1 LFSYDLLCRVTTIT
15 AARLI
20 RAWKR
25 RSLIEHHFRILRHL
39 LAMDGRRFHGEDA
52 YDGHPVLR
60 LLAALVLLYA
70 ARILC
75 KGRFTMEEIVF
86 SLQHHW
92 RFLNSKDL
100 ELHGPSCDLSLEA
113 A

>member
-1 LFSYDLLCRVTTIT
+1 LFSYDLLCQVTTIT
-15 AARLI
+15 ATRLI

-25 RSLIEHHFRILRHL
+25 PSWIEHHSRILKRL
-39 LAMDGRRFHGEDA
+39 LAMDACQVHGEDA
-52 YDGHPVLR
+52 YYGHLVLR
-60 LLAALVLLYA
+60 LLAALVLLYT

-75 KGRFTMEEIVF
+75 KGRFTTEEIVF

-100 ELHGPSCDLSLEA
+100 DLHGLSRDLSLEA